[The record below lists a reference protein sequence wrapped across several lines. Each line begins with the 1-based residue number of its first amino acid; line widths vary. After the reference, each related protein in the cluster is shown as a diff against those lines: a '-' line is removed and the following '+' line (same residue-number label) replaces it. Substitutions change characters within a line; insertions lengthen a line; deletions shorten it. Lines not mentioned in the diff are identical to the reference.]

1 MNEIVYVDE
10 SEAVRA
16 AEVESF
22 KREFLRYA
30 AMEDLSQPCPIG
42 RRAFDPQ
49 RRETVVEV
57 VADGLDDANALDR
70 AIAILCRLAQ
80 GNPDEYHLLHVAARV
95 LLNEA
100 ASSWADA
107 RVDV

>member
-1 MNEIVYVDE
+1 MTEIVYVDE

-42 RRAFDPQ
+42 RLTRGTDGSQ
-49 RRETVVEV
+49 RRQTISEV
-57 VADGLDDANALDR
+57 VLD
-70 AIAILCRLAQ
+70 AIDSRVEYGERLAWILCKSA
-80 GNPDEYHLLHVAARV
+80 ELHFYGHEARE

>member
-1 MNEIVYVDE
+1 MTAIVYVDE

-42 RRAFDPQ
+42 RLTVSAHSDTP
-49 RRETVVEV
+49 RRQTIAEV
-57 VADGLDDANALDR
+57 VLDAIDSRFEYGDRLALL
-70 AIAILCRLAQ
+70 LCRSAKGYREHEAAETLLA
-80 GNPDEYHLLHVAARV
+80 D
-95 LLNEA
+95 A